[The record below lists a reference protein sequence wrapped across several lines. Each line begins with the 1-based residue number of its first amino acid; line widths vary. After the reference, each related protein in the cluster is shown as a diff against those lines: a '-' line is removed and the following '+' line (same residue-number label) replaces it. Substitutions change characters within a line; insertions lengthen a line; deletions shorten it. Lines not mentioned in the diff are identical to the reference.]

1 MGRSLSK
8 AMLVSE
14 LATATNLD
22 GKDVARIL
30 DSLANIAFREAH
42 NGFIIPRICKLK
54 VIHKKPT
61 QCRNP
66 ATGRLMRIGERNTLK
81 IMPLKPAR
89 DAITPRSENL
99 VTIVEEPAATPDA
112 TPAATPPAVTPP
124 TSPTV
129 TEQAISPETETEGQI
144 LFECAECKSTLSAAP
159 AEAGMKGECPYCN
172 NPIQVPQQRK
182 PVDNEI
188 AEQRTKP
195 AHVPIA
201 SATAQEFLTLNCQ
214 TCDQEIEA
222 PCEMLGMEV
231 NCPACSAPLLIAKTE
246 ATAAP
251 RETGKTAD
259 GQNVDLSSMTIRI
272 DLSDLE

>member
-14 LATATNLD
+14 LAAATDLD

-30 DSLANIAFREAH
+30 DSLATIAFREAH

-54 VIHKKPT
+54 VIRKKPT

-66 ATGRLMRIGERNTLK
+66 ATGRLMRIGERNALK
-81 IMPLKPAR
+81 ILPLKPAR
-89 DAITPRSENL
+89 DAIAPRRDDL
-99 VTIVEEPAATPDA
+99 VSIIDEPAATPD
-112 TPAATPPAVTPP
+112 TPPAVTPP
-124 TSPTV
+124 APPTLP
-129 TEQAISPETETEGQI
+129 EQAIPPEPETQGQI

-159 AEAGMKGECPYCN
+159 GEAGMKGECPYCN

-182 PVDNEI
+182 PVDHEI
-188 AEQRTKP
+188 AEQRMKP
-195 AHVPIA
+195 VHGPIA
-201 SATAQEFLTLNCQ
+201 SETAQEFITLNCQ
-214 TCDQEIEA
+214 TCGQEIEA

-231 NCPACSAPLLIAKTE
+231 NCPACSAPLLIAKTGT
-246 ATAAP
+246 TAGAP
-251 RETGKTAD
+251 AGTGETAD

>member
-14 LATATNLD
+14 LATATNVD

-54 VIHKKPT
+54 VIRKKPT

-89 DAITPRSENL
+89 DAIAPRSEGL

-112 TPAATPPAVTPP
+112 APAAKPPAP
-124 TSPTV
+124 PTV

-159 AEAGMKGECPYCN
+159 DEAGMKGECPYCN

-188 AEQRTKP
+188 AEQRMKP
-195 AHVPIA
+195 AHGSIA
-201 SATAQEFLTLNCQ
+201 SATAQDFLTLNCQ
-214 TCDQEIEA
+214 TCGQEIEA
-222 PCEMLGMEV
+222 PSEMLGMEV

-246 ATAAP
+246 ASAAAP
-251 RETGKTAD
+251 GETGETTD